1 MVVEESL
8 INLLV
13 FSMLIIFSTLP
24 LYVSVKILGGKASL
38 LKTFLVMLIIAI
50 VSAVL
55 KSFLPSLGTLIAWI
69 VLIWIF
75 HEIFRLKYYKAIIV
89 WILWIFFVFILT
101 FILSLF
107 GLESFYLF

>member
-1 MVVEESL
+1 
-8 INLLV
+8 NLLV
-13 FSMLIIFSTLP
+13 FTMLIIFSTLP
-24 LYVSVKILGGKASL
+24 LYVSVKILGGKTSL

-55 KSFLPSLGTLIAWI
+55 KLFLPNLGTLIAWV

-107 GLESFYLF
+107 GLESLYLF